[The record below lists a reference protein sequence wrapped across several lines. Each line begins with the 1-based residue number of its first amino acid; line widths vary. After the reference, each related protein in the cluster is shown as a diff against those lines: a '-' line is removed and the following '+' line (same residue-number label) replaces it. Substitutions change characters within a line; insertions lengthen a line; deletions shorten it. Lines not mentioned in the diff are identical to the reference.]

1 MEYGERGGGED
12 GGEEEEEE
20 EEEEDEEVENARY
33 AAELEACNARMSPYP

>member
-12 GGEEEEEE
+12 GGEEE